1 MKIFKNILWIFAL
14 FLVVLTPA
22 YAKDESI
29 GTVQQQI
36 NSEQMPNG
44 ISFIAQTELKLS
56 DGRVSIPKDSTVY
69 AYITNNQGE
78 RRWHRGGFII
88 CKLKGYI
95 LPGATE
101 KDFVDIEENE
111 IYMVARRYAPIDKKE
126 AAKNV
131 AEFGIS
137 TAAGFIVP
145 GIDIAYYFTRGMIH
159 KEEGKTR
166 FKSGISSAYE
176 NSIFWFWLKGKPM
189 DLEENASISFT
200 EIDKNKLEKL
210 NNQIEKRKVRSEK
223 IQEKKESV
231 KEFMSY

>member
-88 CKLKGYI
+88 CKLKGYTM
-95 LPGATE
+95 PDKAETE
-101 KDFVDIEENE
+101 FVDDS
-111 IYMVARRYAPIDKKE
+111 VAL
-126 AAKNV
+126 
-131 AEFGIS
+131 
-137 TAAGFIVP
+137 T
-145 GIDIAYYFTRGMIH
+145 GM
-159 KEEGKTR
+159 
-166 FKSGISSAYE
+166 
-176 NSIFWFWLKGKPM
+176 
-189 DLEENASISFT
+189 
-200 EIDKNKLEKL
+200 
-210 NNQIEKRKVRSEK
+210 
-223 IQEKKESV
+223 
-231 KEFMSY
+231 